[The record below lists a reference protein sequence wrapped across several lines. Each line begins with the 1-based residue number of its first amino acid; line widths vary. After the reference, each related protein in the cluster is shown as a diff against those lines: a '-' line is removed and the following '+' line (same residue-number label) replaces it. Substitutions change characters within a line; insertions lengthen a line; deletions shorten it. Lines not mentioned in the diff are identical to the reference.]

1 MDSILTLR
9 YATLYGS
16 SEIVQRLAGFDPR
29 SPATV
34 VERRVSTQMVFSDV
48 ALNVTSAYGPHVE
61 TKHVAHLR
69 RVVQESL
76 RSPAS

>member
-1 MDSILTLR
+1 MDSILTRR

-29 SPATV
+29 SPATA
-34 VERRVSTQMVFSDV
+34 VERRVSTQMVLSDV
-48 ALNVTSAYGPHVE
+48 ALNVASPYGSHVE

-69 RVVQESL
+69 RAVQESL
-76 RSPAS
+76 RSRRS